1 MSRGRG
7 KKQKIDPKV
16 VAFKMLKELSQP
28 ELRVMLYIL
37 REVSVGEM
45 IAFKELKLKHGI
57 EYGDAAKVFKSLVE
71 KGYVEHVPGICFNIA
86 KELRTRAVREQIAK
100 TIETVLEL
108 EKKLF

>member
-1 MSRGRG
+1 LSGERG

-45 IAFKELKLKHGI
+45 IAFKELKLKHGV

-71 KGYVEHVPGICFNIA
+71 KGYVEHVPGRCYNLS
-86 KELRTRAVREQIAK
+86 KELRGRIVREQILDIMDRLARG
-100 TIETVLEL
+100 
-108 EKKLF
+108 